1 MMDTLEAF
9 RSLDIRTGTIVAVE
23 DFPEAKKPLYK
34 VTIDF
39 GPDIGQKRSGAGI
52 KPFYPDKNQLIGKKV
67 VAVINLPPRQIVTFQ
82 SECLLLGAMDE
93 KSGKFALLEPD
104 QKMANGLKVF

>member
-1 MMDTLEAF
+1 MDTLEAF
-9 RSLDIRTGTIVAVE
+9 RSLDIRTGTITAVE

-39 GPDIGQKRSGAGI
+39 GPEVGEKRSGAGL
-52 KPFYPDKNQLIGKKV
+52 KPYYPDKEKLIGKKV
-67 VAVINLPPRQIVTFQ
+67 VVVLNLPPRQISSFQ

-93 KSGKFALLEPD
+93 ASGTFALLEPD
-104 QKMANGLKVF
+104 QKMPNGLKVI